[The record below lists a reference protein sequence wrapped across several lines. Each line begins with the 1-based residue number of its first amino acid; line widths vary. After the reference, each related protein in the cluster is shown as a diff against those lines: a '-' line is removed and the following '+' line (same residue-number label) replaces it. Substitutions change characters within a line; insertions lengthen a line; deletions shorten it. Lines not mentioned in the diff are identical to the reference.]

1 MPDPSKEPTSMAKRF
16 LTFCVAILT
25 GVVLLYLALSLLARI
40 WMWIVLIAVILLTGY
55 VVFRVVK
62 ARQDRW

>member
-1 MPDPSKEPTSMAKRF
+1 MAKRF